1 MKRINVFLLAMTL
14 ACVVTNA
21 QEDWFGLN
29 STSYFNEDGTVAD
42 KAAVMNVISQIS
54 EKHHRIDDVVW
65 AKVVYR
71 IVDLRFKQNY
81 QLYTPVVAD
90 DPNYSSLFR
99 TILHAIEDDM
109 PVYARSNTNT
119 DIKPNIAASNKLDE
133 QGIFDMLSI
142 GYVDDPL
149 LSPQQNT
156 QQKNLN
162 TVMMLDADSN
172 LVFNS
177 TAYDKYA
184 KNVVKYLI
192 QEIVFFDKHY
202 STLERKIVA
211 IAPMYPNG
219 IENNFTNN
227 LDPIVKAIHHQILF
241 WIPFAKLR
249 PYLAQQ
255 AITPN
260 GNDATDVATLDMFF
274 EQKKYSSYIVGDEN
288 VYNRMVSDKAKAYQ
302 NDQKKFYE
310 AIRKEQEAIEESL
323 LNVENDLWEY

>member
-1 MKRINVFLLAMTL
+1 MKKLFLVIVALLSLPIVYAYTPESAFDANGDLDLTTYEYDENINEFVEIFHSKNDM
-14 ACVVTNA
+14 
-21 QEDWFGLN
+21 
-29 STSYFNEDGTVAD
+29 
-42 KAAVMNVISQIS
+42 
-54 EKHHRIDDVVW
+54 VW
-65 AKVVYR
+65 SKVVYR

-81 QLYTPVVAD
+81 KLYTPVVAD

-142 GYVDDPL
+142 GYVDDPTL
-149 LSPQQNT
+149 TPQQNAEN
-156 QQKNLN
+156 KNLT
-162 TVMMLDADSN
+162 TVMKFDANTND

-177 TAYDKYA
+177 IPYENYA

-219 IENNFTNN
+219 IENNFINGQ
-227 LDPIVKAIHHQILF
+227 DPIVKAIHHQILF

-274 EQKKYSSYIVGDEN
+274 EQRKYSSYIVGDEN
-288 VYNRMVSDKAKAYQ
+288 VYSRMVSDKAKAYQ